1 LEKMVAVI
9 QWPMIVF
16 LKATVP
22 VVDITLPQSGWCRS
36 AAAMQMLLLPP
47 LVTALVGVRLIDRDE
62 WNGLLFFG
70 VALVVSLAVGI
81 CLAAA
86 LVLNSE
92 ERTPPHFHGL
102 LAFLGFGAAVLWIYV
117 TAEEIVNVIL
127 AFGIVFELSHLL
139 LGVTILAVG
148 IGMQDLVTNIGVARS
163 GYANMAAGACV
174 GAPLLNLLL
183 VPSRFLGAPARA

>member
-1 LEKMVAVI
+1 M
-9 QWPMIVF
+9 
-16 LKATVP
+16 ATP
-22 VVDITLPQSGWCRS
+22 RFACCCLPAPPSCIDGAQRN
-36 AAAMQMLLLPP
+36 AHMREPLQLPP
-47 LVTALVGVRLIDRDE
+47 STFTCSPACSLSHPSRLC
-62 WNGLLFFG
+62 